1 MPHIAG
7 FRGFVGDP
15 STKERYATRAVYRY
29 HQLFNGGGRTFTR
42 KSFACA
48 VRLADWSEGII
59 RGHEDVTDAGRD
71 AYLAKIRA
79 TKTQTDAFVAG
90 VRDTPG
96 EVERLFR
103 GVEMGRPTVEKTTP
117 DGTVHK
123 LWRAASAELIGK
135 LRTYFTPKKL
145 HILEG
150 HDLYAAMLAYRD
162 EQTKLGDL
170 SMYSSAN
177 YGLAYIV
184 TMDDPGLVPA
194 PLHHV
199 LRGLEVKPDAVLA
212 AAKQHFIVEKLP
224 GAAAKLDD
232 IFKSLGATVAH
243 QPAFVA
249 VFGGEPDA
257 WKLTLSP
264 EVSPYNEGVKTDRA
278 LQKYDPIVLEHM
290 FIAKHLAGGT
300 RTTER
305 DAKAAL
311 AAASGEGA
319 KGTVALFTRP
329 LSLEQVVH
337 VDELG
342 HQLPPH
348 SSALFPQVAQ
358 GLVTFTIDRD
368 EDVQ

>member
-7 FRGFVGDP
+7 FRGIVAA
-15 STKERYATRAVYRY
+15 TERDASRAVYRY

-48 VRLADWSEGII
+48 VRLADWSEGSI

-71 AYLAKIRA
+71 AHLAKIRA
-79 TKTQTDAFVAG
+79 GKLQTEAFVAG
-90 VRDTPG
+90 VRDTAG

-103 GVEMGRPTVEKTTP
+103 GVEMGRPTLEKTTP

-150 HDLYAAMLAYRD
+150 HDVYAAMLAYRD
-162 EQTKLGDL
+162 EQTKAGDL

-177 YGLAYIV
+177 YGLSYIV
-184 TMDDPGLVPA
+184 TMDDSGLVPA

-199 LRGLEVKPDAVLA
+199 FKGLELKSDAVLA
-212 AAKQHFIVEKLP
+212 AAKQYFIVEKLP
-224 GAAAKLDD
+224 GAAAKVDD
-232 IFKSLGATVAH
+232 IFKPLGATVAH
-243 QPAFVA
+243 QPAFVV

-264 EVSPYNEGVKTDRA
+264 DVSPYNEGVKTDRA

-290 FIAKHLAGGT
+290 FVARHLAGGT

-311 AAASGEGA
+311 AAVTGEGG
-319 KGTVALFTRP
+319 KGSVALFTRP
-329 LSLEQVVH
+329 LSIEQVAH

-342 HQLPPH
+342 HRLPAH
-348 SSALFPQVAQ
+348 STALFPEIAQ
-358 GLVTFTIDRD
+358 GLVSFPIDRD